1 MPASE
6 NPTPRPKEVPSVSR
20 FKTTAEAASR
30 VIGFVSAALLL
41 AHADALRAAGVN
53 GKAPS
58 GAGAIQGFVST
69 ITDNALWIIGTT
81 STLALLLV
89 GALFFFGHS
98 RAQDYAARILVG
110 AVLIVAAPG
119 IAS

>member
-1 MPASE
+1 M
-6 NPTPRPKEVPSVSR
+6 SR
-20 FKTTAEAASR
+20 STSPGVYFARLAQATVAA
-30 VIGFVSAALLL
+30 VVL

-53 GKAPS
+53 GKAPR
-58 GAGAIQGFVST
+58 GANAIKGFVST

-81 STLALLLV
+81 ATLALLLV

>member
-1 MPASE
+1 MPKFE
-6 NPTPRPKEVPSVSR
+6 SVARALSR
-20 FKTTAEAASR
+20 GAGVLLGALY
-30 VIGFVSAALLL
+30 SALVL

-69 ITDNALWIIGTT
+69 ITENALWIIGTT
-81 STLALLLV
+81 ATLALLLV